1 MVELLP
7 PGPQLGVFFGAVLVL
22 ALTPGPALFYIL
34 ATSIAQGTSAGV
46 ISVLGI
52 ATGTLVHV
60 VMAVFGLTLLL
71 ASSAAVF
78 QFVKYAGAAYLVA
91 LGLYLLARPRQGQAM
106 LLERP
111 ARDLLR
117 VYSHAVMVNVLNPK
131 VGIFFLAFFP
141 QFVDPGRGEPALQF
155 LLLGAVLIG
164 VVLVTDT
171 LFTFT
176 AGVVT
181 RLLRRQSGQSRW
193 PQFVGG
199 LTYIG
204 LGVFSAAI
212 EPPTQ
217 G

>member
-7 PGPQLGVFFGAVLVL
+7 PGPQLGVFVGAVLVL

-34 ATSIAQGTSAGV
+34 ATSIAQGTHAGV

-78 QFVKYAGAAYLVA
+78 QFVKYAGAVYLVA
-91 LGLYLLARPRQGQAM
+91 LGLYLLTRPRQEQGAP
-106 LLERP
+106 LERP
-111 ARDLLR
+111 TRDLWR

-155 LLLGAVLIG
+155 LLLGTVLIG

-199 LTYIG
+199 LTYVG
-204 LGVFSAAI
+204 LGVFSATI
-212 EPPTQ
+212 DPPTQ

>member
-7 PGPQLGVFFGAVLVL
+7 PGPQLGVFVGAVLVL

-34 ATSIAQGTSAGV
+34 ATSIAQGTRAGV

-78 QFVKYAGAAYLVA
+78 QFVKYAGAVYLVA
-91 LGLYLLARPRQGQAM
+91 LGLYLLTRPRQEQGAP
-106 LLERP
+106 LERP
-111 ARDLLR
+111 TRDLWR

-131 VGIFFLAFFP
+131 VGIFFLAFFQ

-155 LLLGAVLIG
+155 LLLGTVLIG

-181 RLLRRQSGQSRW
+181 RLLMRQSGQSRW

-199 LTYIG
+199 LTYVG
-204 LGVFSAAI
+204 LGVFSATI
-212 EPPTQ
+212 DPPTQ